1 MNRQKALNKSGMM
14 YNTMYG
20 SSSATTGGG
29 AASLAQGPQQYPGGQ
44 NNGTKSGNGGNSQ
57 RPGMGAKMSTQAM
70 ANPIHIKIED

>member
-29 AASLAQGPQQYPGGQ
+29 AMSLAQG
-44 NNGTKSGNGGNSQ
+44 S
-57 RPGMGAKMSTQAM
+57 
-70 ANPIHIKIED
+70 